1 MASLE
6 RAPRF
11 LNPWS
16 TLLGCSCHPV
26 VMMRLATLLDTLLQ
40 KRQLKLKPIL
50 VAGSAQYSG
59 SPSGIGLVKRCPGV
73 GETVQRVGPLSC

>member
-16 TLLGCSCHPV
+16 TLPGCSCHPV
-26 VMMRLATLLDTLLQ
+26 VMVRLATLLDTLLQ
-40 KRQLKLKPIL
+40 KRQLKLKPH
-50 VAGSAQYSG
+50 YSWLAV
-59 SPSGIGLVKRCPGV
+59 PSIQDLPQG
-73 GETVQRVGPLSC
+73 